1 MMKPERLVVGV
12 VMARQSLASKWVSF
26 KWEARGVVAS
36 DAVAPGRR
44 VLIADAFARQV
55 LFDGCA
61 MELYRDEAEGYY
73 LNLNAPQP
81 RVFVMWRM
89 RGEEPQPH
97 TVTVSYHEAA
107 RLLDAG
113 EQVDAVAM
121 PDAIAQWVAR
131 FVERHYRPE
140 PKKVRKR
147 DNRAGMA
154 R

>member
-1 MMKPERLVVGV
+1 MLKSERLAVGV
-12 VMARQSLASKWVSF
+12 VMARQPLVSKWASF

-36 DAVAPGRR
+36 DAAVPGTR
-44 VLIADAFARQV
+44 VLITDESERQV

-61 MELYRDEAEGYY
+61 IELHRDEAEGYY

-81 RVFVMWRM
+81 KVFVMWRM
-89 RGEEPQPH
+89 HGDEPRPH
-97 TVTVSYHEAA
+97 SVTVSYHEAA

-121 PDAIAQWVAR
+121 PAGMAHWVAG
-131 FVERHYRPE
+131 FVEQHYRPE

-147 DNRAGMA
+147 DQRVGLNR
-154 R
+154 

>member
-1 MMKPERLVVGV
+1 MLKPERLVVGV
-12 VMARQSLASKWVSF
+12 VMARQPLASKWASF
-26 KWEARGVVAS
+26 KWEASGLVAS
-36 DAVAPGRR
+36 DAAAPRQR
-44 VLIADAFARQV
+44 VLIDDESARQV

-61 MELYRDEAEGYY
+61 IELHRDEAEGYY

-81 RVFVMWRM
+81 KVFVMWRM
-89 RGEEPQPH
+89 HGEEPQPH

-121 PDAIAQWVAR
+121 PAGIGHWVAG
-131 FVERHYRPE
+131 FVEQHYRPE

-147 DNRAGMA
+147 DQRVGLNR
-154 R
+154 

>member
-1 MMKPERLVVGV
+1 MSKPERLVVGV
-12 VMARQSLASKWVSF
+12 VMARQPLANKWVSF

-36 DAVAPGRR
+36 DAAMPRQR
-44 VLIADAFARQV
+44 VLIADESSRQV

-61 MELYRDEAEGYY
+61 IELHRDEAEGYY

-81 RVFVMWRM
+81 KVFVMWRM
-89 RGEEPQPH
+89 HGEEPRPH
-97 TVTVSYHEAA
+97 SVTVSYHEAA

-121 PDAIAQWVAR
+121 PDGIAHWVAG
-131 FVERHYRPE
+131 FVELHYRPE

-147 DNRAGMA
+147 DNRVGMN